1 MHLNAFDNPQFG
13 AVHKYTDLNLVIN
26 IFNRILGGN
35 REKSGN
41 IESKEVNLIID
52 LIPDGVLI
60 SNQFGKVVATNRAYH
75 SLTGY
80 TKEEIVGKN
89 ASQIPAVE
97 IPDKTNFWS
106 NILSVLTKG
115 EIDGFE
121 FTYKHADGSK
131 KWGEARAKLFRTGL
145 FNGGAI
151 AVLRDITDRK
161 NREILLEKLNEELR
175 RSNKDLDDY
184 TYAVSHDLKAPL
196 RTIKSFGTFLLEDY
210 SENLDEDGKLYIER
224 MMEATSHMKE
234 LIDDL
239 LTFSRVGRM
248 NTDLETVDLEEIMDL
263 IKLDLTSELEDR
275 NGEII
280 WSNLPALKIQRIW
293 MRQLLMNLVSNAL
306 KFNNSEKPTVWVT
319 YYESADGHKFSVRD
333 NGIGIDPKH
342 HDRIFRIFE
351 RLHKQSEYPGTGAG
365 LTICKKIVDYFN
377 GRIWVESSLGEGS
390 VFHFTI
396 PYTVEESNEVLDG
409 FMQRNELIQNS

>member
-1 MHLNAFDNPQFG
+1 
-13 AVHKYTDLNLVIN
+13 
-26 IFNRILGGN
+26 
-35 REKSGN
+35 
-41 IESKEVNLIID
+41 
-52 LIPDGVLI
+52 
-60 SNQFGKVVATNRAYH
+60 
-75 SLTGY
+75 
-80 TKEEIVGKN
+80 
-89 ASQIPAVE
+89 
-97 IPDKTNFWS
+97 
-106 NILSVLTKG
+106 
-115 EIDGFE
+115 
-121 FTYKHADGSK
+121 
-131 KWGEARAKLFRTGL
+131 
-145 FNGGAI
+145 
-151 AVLRDITDRK
+151 
-161 NREILLEKLNEELR
+161 
-175 RSNKDLDDY
+175 
-184 TYAVSHDLKAPL
+184 
-196 RTIKSFGTFLLEDY
+196 
-210 SENLDEDGKLYIER
+210 
-224 MMEATSHMKE
+224 MKE

>member
-1 MHLNAFDNPQFG
+1 MHLDTFDNAQFG
-13 AVHKYTDLNLVIN
+13 AVHKDTDLNLVIN

-35 REKSGN
+35 REKSGD
-41 IESKEVNLIID
+41 IESKEINLILD

-210 SENLDEDGKLYIER
+210 SENLDDDGKLYIER

-280 WSNLPALKIQRIW
+280 WSNLPKLKIQRIW

-319 YYESADGHKFSVRD
+319 YYESANGHKFSVRD

-377 GRIWVESSLGEGS
+377 GNIWVESKLGEGS

-396 PYTVEESNEVLDG
+396 PYTMEESNEVLDG
-409 FMQRNELIQNS
+409 FMLRNELIQNS